1 MLHPF
6 FILNDMKQNPKQ
18 LTVLQSIQLSTDYF
32 EEKGIESSR
41 LNAELLLAHVLKCK
55 RLDLYLMFER
65 PLSEEETQNYREFI
79 ARRGKFEPL
88 QYILGEVDFYDLKL
102 KVNKNV
108 LIPRPETELLVEKA
122 IEISSMND
130 IRRIFDI
137 GTGSGNIAIALA
149 KNLNGV
155 KLTSIDQSEEA
166 IKVAKENAGLNDVID
181 KIEFLH
187 SDIEKYQS
195 GEKFDLIISNPPYVS
210 KEDYSTLQ
218 KEILEYEP
226 IESVTDNSDGYKYY
240 RMISER
246 AKEMLA
252 DGGYI
257 LFEMAEGQSEKIK
270 NILQENSFTEIN
282 IVKDYQN
289 IDRVI
294 IGKKI

>member
-1 MLHPF
+1 
-6 FILNDMKQNPKQ
+6 MKQNPKQ